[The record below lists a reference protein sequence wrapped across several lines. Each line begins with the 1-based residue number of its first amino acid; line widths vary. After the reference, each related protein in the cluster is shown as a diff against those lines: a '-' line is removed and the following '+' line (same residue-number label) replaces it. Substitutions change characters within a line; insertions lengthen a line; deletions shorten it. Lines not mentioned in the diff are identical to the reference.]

1 MLNKVLSFFEKLSS
15 IPRSTFN
22 EKEVADYICQFA
34 KDRKLDYFKDK
45 FNNVLVKKVVDPML
59 PTTVFQSHLDMVCIK
74 EPNYDIDFLKDPIK
88 LIRKG
93 NYLSAYKTSLGADN
107 GIGVAMILAIID
119 SCNYNIEALFTT
131 DEEVT
136 MTGATNFDYSLL
148 SSKDIISLDGFS
160 QNKMIVGCASIC
172 DMKVSFNP
180 KFKKLQ
186 KIQTGFKLTV
196 SGLKGGHSGADI
208 AKPIG
213 NAIKVILELLNTFKN
228 IQLQNFESGNQ
239 FNFIPNTAEVTFTGF
254 KDEEKYSK
262 AFQFLKEKYPSLKI
276 TCEQADV
283 LNVIDTYQT
292 KQLLDFLSCIQ
303 TGVIKRKNKK
313 IILSQNL
320 ACVSLQSGLI
330 KISQRGHSEGAENQN
345 IFDLQ
350 TLANKYNFEF
360 SIFDKQTGF
369 ETDKNCCLAKN
380 LIKVAKNQNLRL
392 VPENKHISLEACVFK
407 NKMPD
412 ANIVVVSPTILD
424 PHSTKERVYLPSIT
438 KIFNLIIGYLE
449 FCAGIV

>member
-1 MLNKVLSFFEKLSS
+1 M
-15 IPRSTFN
+15 
-22 EKEVADYICQFA
+22 
-34 KDRKLDYFKDK
+34 
-45 FNNVLVKKVVDPML
+45 
-59 PTTVFQSHLDMVCIK
+59 
-74 EPNYDIDFLKDPIK
+74 
-88 LIRKG
+88 
-93 NYLSAYKTSLGADN
+93 
-107 GIGVAMILAIID
+107 
-119 SCNYNIEALFTT
+119 
-131 DEEVT
+131 
-136 MTGATNFDYSLL
+136 
-148 SSKDIISLDGFS
+148 
-160 QNKMIVGCASIC
+160 
-172 DMKVSFNP
+172 
-180 KFKKLQ
+180 
-186 KIQTGFKLTV
+186 
-196 SGLKGGHSGADI
+196 
-208 AKPIG
+208 
-213 NAIKVILELLNTFKN
+213 
-228 IQLQNFESGNQ
+228 
-239 FNFIPNTAEVTFTGF
+239 
-254 KDEEKYSK
+254 
-262 AFQFLKEKYPSLKI
+262 
-276 TCEQADV
+276 
-283 LNVIDTYQT
+283 LNVIDIYQT

-320 ACVSLQSGLI
+320 ASVSLQSGLI

-412 ANIVVVSPTILD
+412 ANIIVVSPTILD